1 MCGRFSQAESSRRLA
16 AVFGAD
22 PDPDLPAGGY
32 NVAPT
37 DPIRAVLVTDGRRR
51 LTTVRWGFLPSWAGK
66 DGRRT
71 PGWINARAETALDSS
86 LFGSALRGRRCVI
99 PADAFYEWDRRVEPR
114 QAYAIGPVDDEGVLA
129 FAGIWAPPRE
139 AGERPSAAILTAGP
153 NAVVASIHDRM
164 PVILPAA
171 LVDTWLDPAAPL
183 EEIVP
188 LLGAA
193 DDDAVRAWPVSPA
206 VNRVGTDGPDL
217 LRPVEPPATL
227 GLV

>member
-16 AVFGAD
+16 AIFDAD

-37 DPIRAVLVTDGRRR
+37 DAIRAVLVDEGRRR
-51 LTTVRWGFLPSWAGK
+51 LTTVRWGFVPSWAGK

-71 PGWINARAETALDSS
+71 PGWINARAETALDSP
-86 LFGSALRGRRCVI
+86 LFGAALRRRRCVI

-114 QAYAIGPVDDEGVLA
+114 QAYAIGPVRDGVVLA
-129 FAGIWAPPRE
+129 FAGIWATPRE
-139 AGERPSAAILTAGP
+139 PGERPSAAILTAGP
-153 NAVVASIHDRM
+153 NAVVAPIHDRM

-171 LVDTWLDPAAPL
+171 LVDAWLDPSAPMEDVL
-183 EEIVP
+183 P
-188 LLGAA
+188 LMSAA
-193 DDDAVRAWPVSPA
+193 DDAAVRAWPVSAA

-217 LRPVEPPATL
+217 LRPVEPRATL
-227 GLV
+227 GL

>member
-22 PDPDLPAGGY
+22 LESDLPAGGY

-37 DPIRAVLVTDGRRR
+37 DPVRAVLIRDGRRR
-51 LTTVRWGFLPSWAGK
+51 LTTVRWGFLPAWAGT

-71 PGWINARAETALDSS
+71 PGWINARAETALDSP
-86 LFGSALRGRRCVI
+86 LFGSALRRRRCII

-114 QAYAIGPVDDEGVLA
+114 QPYAIGPGQRGDVLA

-139 AGERPSAAILTAGP
+139 PGERPSAAILTTGP
-153 NAVVASIHDRM
+153 TALLAALHDRM
-164 PVILPAA
+164 PVILPAP
-171 LVDTWLDPAAPL
+171 LVDAWLDPSTAL
-183 EEIVP
+183 EELVP
-188 LLGAA
+188 LMGPA
-193 DDDAVRAWPVSPA
+193 DEDAVRAWPVSAA
-206 VNRVGTDGPDL
+206 VNRVGNDGPDL
-217 LRPVEPPATL
+217 LRPIEPPATL